1 MTQSDQYLY
10 NLIIK
15 RMAPSLSLN
24 DWRLTNIKT
33 ILTNWAGGQLAEL
46 KQAGSSA
53 KGTAIH
59 GVSDFDIFISLKS
72 DTTQTLKELFN
83 LLDTKVKQAGIA
95 TRRQNVSIGI
105 TQYDLRID
113 LVPGKKQVGYQNYHS
128 IYSSKRDTWMQANID
143 LHISTV
149 KNSGR
154 QNEIIL
160 TKLWRELHG
169 LDFPSIYLELTV
181 IEALKY
187 RNVGDLA
194 NNFFAVLTY
203 LRDQFTSKKVED
215 PSNSNNIISDTLYQ
229 TEKTTIATKA
239 RESVL
244 KQTWGEIIW

>member
-1 MTQSDQYLY
+1 MTQADQYLY
-10 NLIIK
+10 NVIARK
-15 RMAPSLSLN
+15 TAPPLTLN
-24 DWRLTNIKT
+24 DWRLTNIKI
-33 ILTNWAGGQLAEL
+33 ILTNWAGSQLSEL

-83 LLDTKVKQAGIA
+83 LLEAEVKQAGIA

-105 TQYDLRID
+105 SQHDLRID
-113 LVPGKKQVGYQNYHS
+113 LVPGKKQLGYQNYHS

-143 LHISTV
+143 IHNSTV

-160 TKLWRELHG
+160 TKLWRELYS
-169 LDFPSIYLELTV
+169 LYFPSIYLELTV

-194 NNFFAVLTY
+194 NNFWGVLTY
-203 LRDQFTSKKVED
+203 LRDQFTSKRVED

-229 TEKTTIATKA
+229 TEKATIATKA
-239 RESVL
+239 RELIS
-244 KQTWGEIIW
+244 KPTWSEIIW